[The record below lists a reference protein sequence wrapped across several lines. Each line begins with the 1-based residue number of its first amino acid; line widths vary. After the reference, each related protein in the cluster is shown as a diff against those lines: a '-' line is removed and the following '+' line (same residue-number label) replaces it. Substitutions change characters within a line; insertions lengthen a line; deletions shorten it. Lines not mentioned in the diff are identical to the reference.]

1 MKKQLLIVT
10 IGLLS
15 IASFAQKSE
24 LKAAEKAL
32 KKGQFKEAKAFIASL
47 ESIEASLEPK
57 YIAKYYYLKG
67 TVYGTSNVKKAADAY
82 NKLFEYEKQTGKLK
96 YTEEAK
102 FKLSQ
107 LAQFLINKAIEDY
120 NNKDFK
126 KATENFYFTYKLSPI
141 DTSFLYNAAM
151 SSYLSKDYDLSLAY
165 FKELQ
170 NINYTGIVTSYLA
183 LNKETGKEETF
194 ESKSQRDLMVKTDQY
209 STPRDNVSES
219 KQAEIVKNIGYIYVN
234 QGKSEL
240 AIAAIEE
247 ARKSNPKD
255 MNLLLNQAQ
264 MYIKLERMDKFGELM
279 TEAVALDP
287 TNPMLFF
294 NLGVVNANEN
304 KTDAAIGFYK
314 KAIELD
320 PSYGDAYF
328 NLGIAMLGEEKAIVD
343 EMNNN
348 LSNFKKYDELQ
359 AKQKAL
365 YEEVLP
371 YLVKADN
378 IKRSEDTVRM
388 LLTIY
393 DTLEKEA
400 EADVLRPIYKEMRT
414 Q

>member
-15 IASFAQKSE
+15 MASFAQKSE

-82 NKLFEYEKQTGKLK
+82 NKLFEYEKQTGKPK
-96 YTEEAK
+96 YTKEAK
-102 FKLSQ
+102 PKFNKLV
-107 LAQFLINKAIEDY
+107 QFVSKKGIKYY
-120 NNKDFK
+120 NDKNFK
-126 KATENFYFTYKLSPI
+126 KATENFYFTYKLSPT

-151 SSYLSKDYDLSLAY
+151 SASLSKNYDLSLVY
-165 FKELQ
+165 YKELQ

-183 LNKETGKEETF
+183 LNKETGKEVTF
-194 ESKSQRDLMVKTDQY
+194 ESKSQRDLMVKTGQY
-209 STPRDNVSES
+209 STPRNNTSES
-219 KQAEIVKNIGYIYVN
+219 KKPEIIKNIGYIYVN
-234 QGKSEL
+234 QGKPEL
-240 AIAAIEE
+240 AIAALDE

-264 MYIKLERMDKFGELM
+264 MYIKLERMDKFEELM

-320 PSYGDAYF
+320 PSYGDAYL
-328 NLGIAMLGEEKAIVD
+328 NLGITLLSEEKSIVD

-378 IKRSEDTVRM
+378 IKRSEDTLRM